1 MGSHPE
7 RGANKMRQAAPAIRR
22 LARHLLASETD
33 ASEQTAIET
42 SATLS
47 ALAKL
52 RSHLT
57 KLVGVAGFETLLAR
71 ALALARAEAS
81 WLGPVRVQ
89 AGATL
94 TGFQEAAQQ
103 QTAATVTEGC
113 VGVMVQLLGLLV
125 TFIGEALTLRL
136 VQDIW
141 PEARLDGI
149 ESGAEETPV

>member
-1 MGSHPE
+1 
-7 RGANKMRQAAPAIRR
+7 MRQAAPAIRH
-22 LARHLLASETD
+22 LARHLLASEND
-33 ASEQTAIET
+33 ESEQTEIET
-42 SATLS
+42 SAALS

-71 ALALARAEAS
+71 ALALARAEVT

-94 TGFQEAAQQ
+94 TGFREAAQQ
-103 QTAATVTEGC
+103 QTADTVAEGC
-113 VGVMVQLLGLLV
+113 VTVVVQLLGLLV

-141 PEARLDGI
+141 PEARIDDI
-149 ESGAEETPV
+149 DSGAEETRV